1 MKLLERV
8 SILVRK
14 ADYDAKIKNVED
26 KNPDHVKYITTI
38 YSGKFSGAMFDK
50 RLNKAELPKDMYIA
64 NVEKHAIWRKM
75 KKLKKKYK
83 N

>member
-38 YSGKFSGAMFDK
+38 YSVNF
-50 RLNKAELPKDMYIA
+50 RVQCLIKD
-64 NVEKHAIWRKM
+64 
-75 KKLKKKYK
+75 
-83 N
+83 